1 MRMVFT
7 AALLAGLA
15 FSGNVLAAPGSTQ
28 SPQQRQALAKCDQL
42 KSATARQSCRNKA
55 TATKPAARKPAAQTQ
70 RKPATKKPTE
80 ARTPITPAPAAAA
93 SS

>member
-15 FSGNVLAAPGSTQ
+15 FSGSVLAAPGSTQ

-42 KSATARQSCRNKA
+42 KSATARQSCRTKA
-55 TATKPAARKPAAQTQ
+55 TATKPAARKPA
-70 RKPATKKPTE
+70 PKKTTE
-80 ARTPITPAPAAAA
+80 ARTPITPAPAAPA